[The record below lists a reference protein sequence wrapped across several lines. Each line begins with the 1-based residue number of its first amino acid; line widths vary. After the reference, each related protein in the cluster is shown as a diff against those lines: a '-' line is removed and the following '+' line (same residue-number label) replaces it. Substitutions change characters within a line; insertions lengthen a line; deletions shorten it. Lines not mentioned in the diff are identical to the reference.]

1 MALSPLQREWR
12 RALRPTAWVVL
23 EALTEQA
30 TPRPGDRAPVAYV
43 SVRALAAELGLSKD
57 TVADALQALRTAGL
71 VSRVDQSKDGT
82 GRFVRGAYRLHLHRP
97 VRATHAAEPPPPT
110 RLPHAEHEPP
120 SLDIPVNPS
129 PVPLPRTGPTAQLS
143 FLDLA

>member
-97 VRATHAAEPPPPT
+97 VRTARRNEPSLLT
-110 RLPHAEHEPP
+110 PP
-120 SLDIPVNPS
+120 STPPIELASLDTPVIS
-129 PVPLPRTGPTAQLS
+129 PAAPMPVTSPAAQLS
-143 FLDLA
+143 FLDLS